1 MKNNARSVAIGVA
14 LAVCAAARAHAAPAD
29 EVRAM
34 VEQGQA
40 ARAYELAR
48 QHPDSLGDPAF
59 DFWFGVAAIA
69 SGRAGEGVLA
79 LERFVV
85 NAPDNLNG
93 RLELARGY
101 FVLGE
106 DGRAREE
113 FQRVLSANP
122 PPEVQANVQRFLD
135 AIRARE
141 FLYRPTAGFYLEAGA
156 GADSNA
162 NAGVS
167 GSSVTLPIGLT
178 LTVDPIGVRESQLFH
193 TLGAGFNWSRPLRP
207 GMYLTAGGAFDGK
220 YHDPEGRLDQ
230 QGWRADAG
238 LTWIRQK
245 NLWRV
250 GAGFS
255 ALWVDSDRYRD
266 LWSLTAEWHR
276 QIDELRSF
284 SLFGQYGDFDYAG
297 ANSPRDSGLTTI
309 GVGYRQALISP
320 MQPLLSASLYAGRE
334 DVRGAL
340 RADLSRDLAGGR
352 VSASI
357 TPAPRWSLAAGL
369 SYQESRFDGGAP
381 IIPPPTPAAARYDAY
396 TALDFSLS
404 YALTRSMTL
413 KGDLLFAR
421 NVSSEPL
428 SAYRREVLGVKLRYD
443 FK

>member
-1 MKNNARSVAIGVA
+1 MRKTTRFATGFA
-14 LAVCAAARAHAAPAD
+14 LALFATAAVLAAPAD
-29 EVRAM
+29 EVRGLI
-34 VEQGQA
+34 EKGQA
-40 ARAYELAR
+40 QQAYEAAR

-59 DFWFGVAAIA
+59 DFYFGVAAIA
-69 SGRAGEGVLA
+69 AGHAGEGVLA

-113 FQRVLSANP
+113 FQHVLASNP

-141 FLYRPTAGFYLEAGA
+141 FLYRPTAGFYAEAGV
-156 GADSNA
+156 GGDSNA

-167 GSSVTLPIGLT
+167 GSAVTLPIGLT
-178 LTVDPIGVRESQLFH
+178 VTVDPIGVKESQVFH
-193 TLGAGFNWSRPLRP
+193 TLGAGFNWSRPLKP
-207 GMYLTAGGAFDGK
+207 GLYLAAGAAYDGK
-220 YHDPEGRLDQ
+220 YHHPESRLDQ
-230 QGWRADAG
+230 EGLRADAG

-245 NLWRV
+245 NLWRL

-255 ALWVDSDRYRD
+255 TLRVEGDRYRD
-266 LWSLTAEWHR
+266 LWSLSGEWHR

-297 ANSPRDSGLTTI
+297 ANSLRDSGLATI
-309 GVGYRQALISP
+309 GVGWRQALISP
-320 MQPLLSASLYAGRE
+320 MQPLLSASLYVGRE
-334 DVRGAL
+334 DVRNSQ
-340 RADLSRDLAGGR
+340 RSDLSRDLAGVR
-352 VSASI
+352 VSASV
-357 TPAPRWSLAAGL
+357 TPAPKWSLTAGL
-369 SYQESRFDGGAP
+369 SYQESRYDGGAP
-381 IIPPPTPAAARYDAY
+381 LLPPPTVAPTRYDAY
-396 TALDFSLS
+396 GALDFSLS
-404 YALTRSMTL
+404 YALRRNLTL
-413 KGDLLFAR
+413 KGDLVLSH
-421 NVSSEPL
+421 NTSNEPL